1 MKKTKTKYEKIEQI
15 ISNLNLPYYRYV
27 QFTKAIF
34 HQRIDNFD
42 DMHMLPKALR
52 TALIDEFGNNVSSV
66 IPVFLQSSKQAQK
79 LLFELYDGERVEAIG
94 LQYKQGWE
102 SFCISSQC
110 GCSFGC
116 RFCATGSD
124 GFKRNLTADEITDQL
139 LYFYF
144 NGHRLNSISFMG
156 MGEPFANPEIFN
168 ALKILTDQSLFKLS
182 QRRITISTV
191 GIIPGIQRLTKEFTQ
206 VNLAF
211 SLHSPFGSQRSDL
224 MPINKKFPLY
234 EVMKALDDHIIH
246 TGRRVFIAYIMLEG
260 INDSKEHA
268 KAVVDL
274 LKNRG
279 SWKYLYH
286 IDLIPYNFTEKTFF
300 KFKSSSDIK
309 QFYSIL
315 KDAGISVNVRTQF
328 GSEISAA
335 CGQLCCDNEL

>member
-1 MKKTKTKYEKIEQI
+1 
-15 ISNLNLPYYRYV
+15 
-27 QFTKAIF
+27 
-34 HQRIDNFD
+34 
-42 DMHMLPKALR
+42 
-52 TALIDEFGNNVSSV
+52 
-66 IPVFLQSSKQAQK
+66 
-79 LLFELYDGERVEAIG
+79 
-94 LQYKQGWE
+94 
-102 SFCISSQC
+102 
-110 GCSFGC
+110 
-116 RFCATGSD
+116 
-124 GFKRNLTADEITDQL
+124 
-139 LYFYF
+139 
-144 NGHRLNSISFMG
+144 
-156 MGEPFANPEIFN
+156 
-168 ALKILTDQSLFKLS
+168 
-182 QRRITISTV
+182 
-191 GIIPGIQRLTKEFTQ
+191 
-206 VNLAF
+206 
-211 SLHSPFGSQRSDL
+211 